1 MASALSL
8 VLFVALLG
16 VHTLLAAVLTRYFRI
31 TLASTAGKAFFTVV
45 AIPVVLLATTLVF
58 TGVFGIGPEL
68 GSPALVFAVLVLGP
82 QAIGV
87 LVDYLYVPPPEA
99 YDLPESTAR

>member
-16 VHTLLAAVLTRYFRI
+16 LHTLVAAVLTRFFRI
-31 TLASTAGKAFFTVV
+31 TLHSPLGRAFFTVT
-45 AIPVVLLATTLVF
+45 AIPVVLVASTLVF
-58 TGVFGIGPEL
+58 TGVFGIGPVL
-68 GSPALVFAVLVLGP
+68 GDPALVVAVLVFGP
-82 QAIGV
+82 QAIGA

-99 YDLPESTAR
+99 YDLPDTAR